1 MNGDETGYIPTHLD
15 ARERFF
21 IWEVDQVVM
30 FAMAFGVGISLG
42 SGLAGLVVG
51 TLLAWGYGR
60 IKAGKHPRFAI
71 HILYWWLPG
80 KIIISPKTLPSS
92 SIRYFLG

>member
-1 MNGDETGYIPTHLD
+1 MNGDETGYIPTFLD

-30 FAMAFGVGISLG
+30 FAMAFGIGIGLG
-42 SGLAGLVVG
+42 SGLIGLLSG
-51 TLLAWGYGR
+51 TMMAWAYGR

-80 KIIISPKTLPSS
+80 RMIINPKVLPPSS
-92 SIRYFLG
+92 VRYFLG